1 MVQTAKVG
9 GGADFQDNGDRISG
23 IPNKWK
29 REKREFELKRKLA
42 GIPAKERV
50 PT

>member
-42 GIPAKERV
+42 KERG